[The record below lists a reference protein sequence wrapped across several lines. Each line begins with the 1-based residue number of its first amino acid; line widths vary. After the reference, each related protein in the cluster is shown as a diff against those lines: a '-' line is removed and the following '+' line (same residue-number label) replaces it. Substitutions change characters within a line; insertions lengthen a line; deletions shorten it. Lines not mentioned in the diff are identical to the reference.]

1 MDKKNFKLLR
11 LGNLLIILINYIEF
25 IFVLFKWVLLN
36 YFVSICIYYK
46 INVLEVLILNV
57 YFVCFVNILYFIFEN
72 YIKVMN
78 YL

>member
-36 YFVSICIYYK
+36 YFVSICIYYI

-57 YFVCFVNILYFIFEN
+57 YFVCFINILYFIFEN
-72 YIKVMN
+72 YIKIMN